1 MEDVGLFV
9 DVWWHICYHIT
20 YNIPKRGG
28 AVLSRIKKLKEK
40 IYSKPIR
47 NDMTFDE
54 IFVLAKEYGCIV
66 EPGGKHSVKIVHKE
80 SGTVIPIPR
89 HGDTIRE
96 VYIKQLRVLF
106 DQIGSKEEE

>member
-1 MEDVGLFV
+1 
-9 DVWWHICYHIT
+9 
-20 YNIPKRGG
+20 
-28 AVLSRIKKLKEK
+28 
-40 IYSKPIR
+40 
-47 NDMTFDE
+47 MTFDE

-66 EPGGKHSVKIVHKE
+66 EPGGKHSVKIVH
-80 SGTVIPIPR
+80 TVIPIPR